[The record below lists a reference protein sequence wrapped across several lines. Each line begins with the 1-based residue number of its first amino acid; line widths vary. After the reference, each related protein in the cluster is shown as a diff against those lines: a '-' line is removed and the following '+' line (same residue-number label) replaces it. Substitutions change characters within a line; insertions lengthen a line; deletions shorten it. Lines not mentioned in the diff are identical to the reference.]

1 MGHAPLAYS
10 YTMKQVLLND
20 TAQRMYVEDMMT
32 FEAIAKELNC
42 SERTIRN
49 WATTGLW
56 DQKRKKFREFQE
68 SLHEDTREIA
78 TLMAQK
84 IKEQLNN
91 DVMPS
96 RDLLNSFTKIA
107 ASMVKMRDY
116 EKAIAADDTASA
128 SADEAAKS
136 QKNAAEIFKQTFGV
150 DLTTI

>member
-1 MGHAPLAYS
+1 
-10 YTMKQVLLND
+10 MKQVLLND
-20 TAQRMYVEDMMT
+20 TAQRMYVEEMMT
-32 FEAIAKELNC
+32 FESIAKELDC
-42 SERTIRN
+42 SERTLRN
-49 WATTGLW
+49 WATTGFW
-56 DQKRKKFREFQE
+56 EDKRKKFRAFQE

-116 EKAIAADDTASA
+116 EKAISAEDTASA
-128 SADEAAKS
+128 SAEEAAKS